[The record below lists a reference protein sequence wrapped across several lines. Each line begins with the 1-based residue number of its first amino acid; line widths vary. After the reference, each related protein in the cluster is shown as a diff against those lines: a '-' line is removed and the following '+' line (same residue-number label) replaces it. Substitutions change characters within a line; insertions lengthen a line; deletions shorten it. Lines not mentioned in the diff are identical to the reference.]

1 MGNTILSDEEIE
13 IIKERE
19 KLDIYLEHLYI
30 KHGEK
35 IYFSKKFLENILFDT
50 FEDKNGNKFKRIG
63 FLSNN
68 ISKLDLREISF
79 DDVSFNGD
87 DYPNLDEG
95 ETVNLSNTNA
105 VIDFSKSYEYKTT
118 GQVVITSFDL
128 HGTNLSNNNWHGL
141 TQKCFGFIKNSDL
154 SETKTKLTDEG
165 RKVYLKFNK
174 ADLSSND
181 LSDLSIGYESQIS
194 KSPEIA
200 FISCIFT
207 KSGIN
212 IDYRGGNKET
222 IREIVTS
229 PNYKGCKYNGRPIRT
244 DEEIEII
251 KSDAKKKIMTNPS
264 IK

>member
-1 MGNTILSDEEIE
+1 MGNTILSDEEI
-13 IIKERE
+13 IKERK
-19 KLDIYLEHLYI
+19 KLDIYLEHLNI
-30 KHGEK
+30 KHDK
-35 IYFSKKFLENILFDT
+35 RIYFSKKFLESILFDT
-50 FEDKNGNKFKRIG
+50 FIDKNGNKFKRIG
-63 FLSNN
+63 F
-68 ISKLDLREISF
+68 ISKNLHKLDLSEISF
-79 DDVSFNGD
+79 DDVSFNGE
-87 DYPNLDEG
+87 DYPNLDKKEFL
-95 ETVNLSNTNA
+95 NLSNTNA

-128 HGTNLSNNNWHGL
+128 HGTNLSNNNWHDL
-141 TQKCFGFIKNSDL
+141 TQKCFGFIKNSNL
-154 SETKTKLTDEG
+154 SGTNTRLTDEG

-174 ADLSSND
+174 TDLSSND
-181 LSDLSIGYESQIS
+181 LSDISIGYESQIS

-212 IDYRGGNKET
+212 IDYRGENKEI

-229 PNYKGCKYNGRPIRT
+229 PIYKGCKYNGRPIKT

-264 IK
+264 LK